1 YDMHNGT
8 TQVIV
13 DDDATRN
20 LMLTLESSPARTRN
34 NAGNRDS
41 QWKDGQEAD
50 SSMSSFEWRVADI
63 DYLLSSEMRIKS
75 EFIEVWHQHRNNGQ

>member
-1 YDMHNGT
+1 MHNGT

-34 NAGNRDS
+34 NAGNRDG

-50 SSMSSFEWRVADI
+50 SSISSFEWRVADI
-63 DYLLSSEMRIKS
+63 DYLLSSEMRIQQELEEARS
-75 EFIEVWHQHRNNGQ
+75 F